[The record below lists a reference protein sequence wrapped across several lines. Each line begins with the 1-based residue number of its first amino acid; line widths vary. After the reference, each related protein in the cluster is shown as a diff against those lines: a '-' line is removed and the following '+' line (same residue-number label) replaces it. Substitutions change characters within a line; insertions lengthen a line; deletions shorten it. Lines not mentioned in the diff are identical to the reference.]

1 MRNLASA
8 LITPCLSK
16 RIWSSQLEPG
26 IYFKDRWGLRLESV
40 IRITRTG
47 AEVLSKFQHKL

>member
-1 MRNLASA
+1 VSLEADMVIA
-8 LITPCLSK
+8 
-16 RIWSSQLEPG
+16 LEPG